1 MKRPLESYF
10 EPAKWWVIAIILV
23 GTIRILLTTMGFPN
37 ELVKFA
43 SMTVIMAIGSVYL
56 AVWSA
61 WHDWNYRDLF
71 VFSYFIT
78 VPYMAVE
85 VVGLSLAGLSGQMNI
100 FHTRE
105 YSFGAPLWL
114 HLTGHIIGGLTWEPW
129 TIWLICCVVFWLTVK
144 MYGKAADTR
153 V

>member
-10 EPAKWWVIAIILV
+10 EPAKWWVIALILV

-105 YSFGAPLWL
+105 YSFGAP
-114 HLTGHIIGGLTWEPW
+114 
-129 TIWLICCVVFWLTVK
+129 
-144 MYGKAADTR
+144 
-153 V
+153 